1 MIATT
6 KNCSLGTKGVLLR
19 MRDGKRFDETLCIDG
34 GDVFAEDEN
43 LGMLNTAGALTV
55 YSVETGSQ
63 YRITGRVLLPGFVTA
78 PEMYLADAE
87 SGEGLVWI
95 ELTAAPEDKYRCL
108 GSEYSYIPYNFELA
122 VAESLLA
129 SRNRFMLATDTEPVK
144 LSVNFLKGS
153 ELAAMRSNGELCVK
167 KRGLLNILKRS
178 K

>member
-1 MIATT
+1 MDEKLRI
-6 KNCSLGTKGVLLR
+6 LLCE
-19 MRDGKRFDETLCIDG
+19 D
-34 GDVFAEDEN
+34 DEN

>member
-1 MIATT
+1 MFIVVKKKDVLKALAIAITATLLIATAAIGGIAPVYLA
-6 KNCSLGTKGVLLR
+6 NA
-19 MRDGKRFDETLCIDG
+19 KRL
-34 GDVFAEDEN
+34 VP
-43 LGMLNTAGALTV
+43 V

-167 KRGLLNILKRS
+167 KRDS
-178 K
+178 STY